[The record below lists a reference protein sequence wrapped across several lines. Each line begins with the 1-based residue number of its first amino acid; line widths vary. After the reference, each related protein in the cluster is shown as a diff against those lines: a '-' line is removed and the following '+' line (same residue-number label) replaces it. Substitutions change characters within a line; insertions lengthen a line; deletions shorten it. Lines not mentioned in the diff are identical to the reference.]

1 MLEFVMAV
9 NIFGGP
15 DVENDAAA
23 GRARV
28 RAVAAVTPEELGR
41 ETADADGLIVTT
53 NTLTAEH
60 IAALGPRV
68 RVIGRAG
75 IGLDA
80 IDLDAA
86 AQAGIGVINQP
97 DYATSEVATHAVAM
111 LLALQRDLVEADRRA
126 RAPWGGQEWYQHV
139 APLETLTLGL
149 VGLGRIGRAVAE
161 RALPLVG
168 RVLAYDPMSP
178 PLPEGVEAA
187 ASLDELLAASDLISL
202 HLPLTRE
209 TERLIDAERLSRMRP
224 GALLV
229 NVSRGALLDE
239 DAVAAALEAGRL
251 GGAALDVFTREPLDQ
266 SSPLLQAPR
275 TLLSPHVAWY
285 STASGPRVRRD
296 TVQDMLSYLDTGTVK
311 RGRLAAVPAAATA
324 ERSAS

>member
-1 MLEFVMAV
+1 MLDFVMAV

-23 GRARV
+23 GRATV
-28 RAVAAVTPEELGR
+28 RAVEAVTPEDLAR
-41 ETADADGLIVTT
+41 ETAGADGLIVTT
-53 NTLTAEH
+53 NVLSAEH
-60 IAALGPRV
+60 LAALGPKV

-86 AQAGIGVINQP
+86 AQRRIAVINQP
-97 DYATSEVATHAVAM
+97 DYATNEVATHAIAM
-111 LLALQRDLVEADRRA
+111 LLTLQRELVEADRRA
-126 RAPWGGQEWYQHV
+126 RRPWGPQDWLSRV

-149 VGLGRIGRAVAE
+149 VGLGRIGRAVAV

-168 RVLAYDPMSP
+168 RVLAHDPMSP
-178 PLPEGVEAA
+178 DLPEGVAAA
-187 ASLDELLAASDLISL
+187 ASLDELLASSDLVSL
-202 HLPLTRE
+202 HLPLLPE
-209 TERLIDAERLSRMRP
+209 TEKLIGPDALSKMRP

-239 DAVAAALEAGRL
+239 DAVAAALTAGTL
-251 GGAALDVFTREPLDQ
+251 GGAALDVFVHEPLEQ
-266 SSPLLQAPR
+266 SSPLLSAPR

-296 TVQDMLSYLDTGTVK
+296 TVEDMLSYLDTGAVR
-311 RGRLAAVPAAATA
+311 RGRLAATPVPA
-324 ERSAS
+324 

>member
-1 MLEFVMAV
+1 MLDFVMAV

-15 DVENDAAA
+15 DVETEAAA
-23 GRARV
+23 GRATV
-28 RAVAAVTPEELGR
+28 RAVEAVTPDDLAR

-53 NTLTAEH
+53 NVLSAEH
-60 IAALGPRV
+60 LAALGPKV

-80 IDLDAA
+80 IDLEAA
-86 AQAGIGVINQP
+86 AQRGIAVINQP
-97 DYATSEVATHAVAM
+97 DYATNEVATHAVAM
-111 LLALQRDLVEADRRA
+111 LLALQRELVQADRRA
-126 RAPWGGQEWYQHV
+126 RRPWGTQEWLSRV

-149 VGLGRIGRAVAE
+149 VGLGRIGRAVAV

-168 RVLAYDPMSP
+168 RVLAYDPQSP
-178 PLPEGVEAA
+178 ELPEGVAPA
-187 ASLDELLAASDLISL
+187 ASLDELLASSDLVSL
-202 HLPLTRE
+202 HLPLLPE
-209 TERLIDAERLSRMRP
+209 TEKLIGPDALAKMRP

-239 DAVAAALEAGRL
+239 EAVAAALTAGTL
-251 GGAALDVFTREPLDQ
+251 GGAALDVFAHEPLDE
-266 SSPLLQAPR
+266 SSPLLSAPR

-296 TVQDMLSYLDTGTVK
+296 TVEDMLCYLETGAVR
-311 RGRLAAVPAAATA
+311 RGRLAATPVPA
-324 ERSAS
+324 